1 MKIKVNYDLIE
12 KIKESKTGVR
22 LHKIVKDRLKV
33 VGITLGIVSPLY
45 ALSSLRSNLLNILYV
60 LLLNASIGGLD
71 YFLEKQLKDSNELKA
86 TLELICLATD
96 LSNLNVKT
104 TTELLKDSEVI
115 QTNYKIKFRDSDKLP
130 VLKQEK
136 YIEVPLCN
144 GYTETL
150 LQEHNIGSKNY
161 ELSVQEP
168 TKKMSLKL
176 SKAGIWY
183 VR

>member
-12 KIKESKTGVR
+12 KIKEAKTGIR
-22 LHKIVKDRLKV
+22 LHRIVKDKLKV
-33 VGITLGIVSPLY
+33 VGLTLGITSPFY
-45 ALSSLRSNLLNILYV
+45 AFSSLRSNLLNILYV
-60 LLLNASIGGLD
+60 FLLNASFGGLE
-71 YFLEKQLKDSNELKA
+71 YFFEKRFKDSIELNA
-86 TLELICLATD
+86 TLELICLAND
-96 LSNLNVKT
+96 LSNLDVKT

-136 YIEVPLCN
+136 YIEIPLCN

-168 TKKMSLKL
+168 TKKMRLKL
-176 SKAGIWY
+176 SKTTQ
-183 VR
+183 